1 MTLSVN
7 PFFISQYESPHYFCD
22 RAVETKRLAEHI
34 RNGRNVVLAAPRRL
48 GKTGLIQHLFH
59 QPEIIGTY
67 YTVYCDVLPTESL
80 QMFVFRLGAAVLE
93 QIKEKRILRKLT
105 QVVKSLRFTVSVD
118 PNTGEP
124 GFGLNLGAVD
134 HPSQSLS
141 EIFAYLNQL
150 DRPVILAIDEF
161 QQVAK
166 YKDKTV
172 EAELRSLIQ
181 FAPNV
186 HLIYSGSEQHL
197 LVNLFS
203 NADRPFY
210 MSAVYEGLGVIE
222 KAVYRQFAQR
232 MFSEGE
238 RTLPDDVFD
247 RIYDRVEGV
256 TYFVQ
261 YLMNFLYARTDK
273 GSVAAGDTEIVLKD
287 AVASNALAFSGMAEH
302 LSANQLAVLLAVA
315 AEKNAAAPTSAD
327 FVQRYSL
334 RSASVVQ
341 SALRSLVE
349 QSLVERTKKGYRVS
363 DRLFEVWLEKN
374 YSSSCRPEY

>member
-1 MTLSVN
+1 M
-7 PFFISQYESPHYFCD
+7 
-22 RAVETKRLAEHI
+22 
-34 RNGRNVVLAAPRRL
+34 
-48 GKTGLIQHLFH
+48 
-59 QPEIIGTY
+59 
-67 YTVYCDVLPTESL
+67 
-80 QMFVFRLGAAVLE
+80 
-93 QIKEKRILRKLT
+93 
-105 QVVKSLRFTVSVD
+105 
-118 PNTGEP
+118 
-124 GFGLNLGAVD
+124 
-134 HPSQSLS
+134 
-141 EIFAYLNQL
+141 
-150 DRPVILAIDEF
+150 ILAIDEF